1 MKVLVVGTGAR
12 EHAIADALKDDVE
25 LYCYMSKVNPGISKI
40 AEFAQ
45 GDEGEIEK
53 VAKFAVD
60 NNIDIAFIGPEAPLG
75 KGIVDELEKNG
86 ISCVGPSQSAAR
98 IETDKSFMRKLFE
111 DYDIEGSLV
120 YKVFDNYDDVSAF
133 LDDFDRDVVVKPVGL
148 TGGKGVKIVGDHLK
162 DNQEAKEY
170 SKEVID
176 NAMGGFTQVII
187 EERLIGEEFTIQAF
201 CDGTHLAPMPA
212 AQDHPHAFEGDVG
225 AITGGMG
232 SYSDKGGLLPFLSQ
246 DDYDEAVKIMEA
258 TLKAIAKEAEPY
270 KGILYGQ
277 FMLTADGPKLIEYN
291 ARFGDPEAMNV
302 LPLLK
307 TPLADVCQA
316 IVDGN
321 LDKVEF
327 NDKASVCKYI
337 VPEGYPETSHGGE
350 LIEVDERAIE
360 ELGAKVFYAAVGL
373 EDDGIHLS
381 GSRALG
387 IVADGDSI
395 EEAEK
400 ITKDAGLDVYDQVK
414 KIQPICFENACWAYT
429 IGAAIAIKKG
439 CKRAADAA
447 AAIGEGLQAFCIPGS
462 VADHRKVG
470 LGHGN
475 LGKMLL
481 EEETECFCFLAGH
494 ESFAAAEGAIGIA
507 EKANKVR
514 QKPLRVILNGLGKD
528 AAQIISRINGFTFV
542 ETQYDYK
549 AAKLNVVY
557 EKAYSNG
564 LRATVKC
571 YGADDVQEGVAI
583 MHHENVGVSITGN
596 STNPT
601 RFQHPVAGTYKKE
614 CIEQGKK
621 YFSVASGGGTGRTL
635 HPDNMAAG
643 PASYGM
649 TDTMGRMHSDAQF
662 AGSSSVPAHVEMM
675 GLIGMGNNP
684 MVGATVA
691 VAVSV
696 EEAAKAGKF

>member
-60 NNIDIAFIGPEAPLG
+60 NNIDMAFIGPEAPLG

-111 DYDIEGSLV
+111 DYNIEGSLV
-120 YKVFDNYDDVSAF
+120 YKVFDNYEDVSAF

-162 DNQEAKEY
+162 DNHEAKEY

-337 VPEGYPETSHGGE
+337 VPDGYPETSHAGE
-350 LIEVDERAIE
+350 TIEVDEKTIE
-360 ELGAKVFYAAVGL
+360 DLGAKVFYAAVGL
-373 EDDGIHLS
+373 EDDEIHLS

-387 IVADGDSI
+387 IVASGDSI

-400 ITKDAGLDVYDQVK
+400 I
-414 KIQPICFENACWAYT
+414 
-429 IGAAIAIKKG
+429 
-439 CKRAADAA
+439 
-447 AAIGEGLQAFCIPGS
+447 
-462 VADHRKVG
+462 
-470 LGHGN
+470 
-475 LGKMLL
+475 
-481 EEETECFCFLAGH
+481 
-494 ESFAAAEGAIGIA
+494 A
-507 EKANKVR
+507 EKACACIKGNVYHRSDVGTTDLVNK
-514 QKPLRVILNGLGKD
+514 RVEHMKEILN
-528 AAQIISRINGFTFV
+528 
-542 ETQYDYK
+542 
-549 AAKLNVVY
+549 
-557 EKAYSNG
+557 
-564 LRATVKC
+564 
-571 YGADDVQEGVAI
+571 
-583 MHHENVGVSITGN
+583 
-596 STNPT
+596 
-601 RFQHPVAGTYKKE
+601 
-614 CIEQGKK
+614 
-621 YFSVASGGGTGRTL
+621 
-635 HPDNMAAG
+635 
-643 PASYGM
+643 
-649 TDTMGRMHSDAQF
+649 
-662 AGSSSVPAHVEMM
+662 
-675 GLIGMGNNP
+675 
-684 MVGATVA
+684 
-691 VAVSV
+691 
-696 EEAAKAGKF
+696 

>member
-111 DYDIEGSLV
+111 DYNIEGSLV
-120 YKVFDNYDDVSAF
+120 YKVFDNYEDVSAF

-201 CDGTHLAPMPA
+201 CDGIHLAPMPA

-337 VPEGYPETSHGGE
+337 VPDGYPETSHAGE
-350 LIEVDERAIE
+350 TIEVDEKAIE
-360 ELGAKVFYAAVGL
+360 DLGAKVFYAAVGL
-373 EDDGIHLS
+373 EDDEIHLS

-387 IVADGDSI
+387 IVASGDSI

-400 ITKDAGLDVYDQVK
+400 I
-414 KIQPICFENACWAYT
+414 
-429 IGAAIAIKKG
+429 
-439 CKRAADAA
+439 
-447 AAIGEGLQAFCIPGS
+447 
-462 VADHRKVG
+462 
-470 LGHGN
+470 
-475 LGKMLL
+475 
-481 EEETECFCFLAGH
+481 
-494 ESFAAAEGAIGIA
+494 A
-507 EKANKVR
+507 EKACACIKGNVYHRSDVGTTDLVNK
-514 QKPLRVILNGLGKD
+514 RVEHMKEILN
-528 AAQIISRINGFTFV
+528 
-542 ETQYDYK
+542 
-549 AAKLNVVY
+549 
-557 EKAYSNG
+557 
-564 LRATVKC
+564 
-571 YGADDVQEGVAI
+571 
-583 MHHENVGVSITGN
+583 
-596 STNPT
+596 
-601 RFQHPVAGTYKKE
+601 
-614 CIEQGKK
+614 
-621 YFSVASGGGTGRTL
+621 
-635 HPDNMAAG
+635 
-643 PASYGM
+643 
-649 TDTMGRMHSDAQF
+649 
-662 AGSSSVPAHVEMM
+662 
-675 GLIGMGNNP
+675 
-684 MVGATVA
+684 
-691 VAVSV
+691 
-696 EEAAKAGKF
+696 

>member
-201 CDGTHLAPMPA
+201 CDGIHLAPMPA

-337 VPEGYPETSHGGE
+337 VPDGYPETSHAGE
-350 LIEVDERAIE
+350 TIEVDEKTIE
-360 ELGAKVFYAAVGL
+360 DLGAKVFYAAVGL
-373 EDDGIHLS
+373 EDDEIHLS

-387 IVADGDSI
+387 IVASGDSI

-400 ITKDAGLDVYDQVK
+400 I
-414 KIQPICFENACWAYT
+414 
-429 IGAAIAIKKG
+429 
-439 CKRAADAA
+439 
-447 AAIGEGLQAFCIPGS
+447 
-462 VADHRKVG
+462 
-470 LGHGN
+470 
-475 LGKMLL
+475 
-481 EEETECFCFLAGH
+481 
-494 ESFAAAEGAIGIA
+494 A
-507 EKANKVR
+507 EKACACIKGNVYHRSDVGTTDLVNK
-514 QKPLRVILNGLGKD
+514 RVEHMKEILN
-528 AAQIISRINGFTFV
+528 
-542 ETQYDYK
+542 
-549 AAKLNVVY
+549 
-557 EKAYSNG
+557 
-564 LRATVKC
+564 
-571 YGADDVQEGVAI
+571 
-583 MHHENVGVSITGN
+583 
-596 STNPT
+596 
-601 RFQHPVAGTYKKE
+601 
-614 CIEQGKK
+614 
-621 YFSVASGGGTGRTL
+621 
-635 HPDNMAAG
+635 
-643 PASYGM
+643 
-649 TDTMGRMHSDAQF
+649 
-662 AGSSSVPAHVEMM
+662 
-675 GLIGMGNNP
+675 
-684 MVGATVA
+684 
-691 VAVSV
+691 
-696 EEAAKAGKF
+696 

>member
-12 EHAIADALKDDVE
+12 EHAIADALKGDVE

-201 CDGTHLAPMPA
+201 CDGIHLAPMPA

-246 DDYDEAVKIMEA
+246 DGYDEAVKIMEA

-337 VPEGYPETSHGGE
+337 VPDGYPETSHAGE
-350 LIEVDERAIE
+350 TIEVDEKAIE
-360 ELGAKVFYAAVGL
+360 DLGAKVFYAAVGL
-373 EDDGIHLS
+373 EDDEIHLS

-387 IVADGDSI
+387 IVASGDSI

-400 ITKDAGLDVYDQVK
+400 I
-414 KIQPICFENACWAYT
+414 
-429 IGAAIAIKKG
+429 
-439 CKRAADAA
+439 
-447 AAIGEGLQAFCIPGS
+447 
-462 VADHRKVG
+462 
-470 LGHGN
+470 
-475 LGKMLL
+475 
-481 EEETECFCFLAGH
+481 
-494 ESFAAAEGAIGIA
+494 A
-507 EKANKVR
+507 EKACACIKGNVYHRSDVGTTDLVNK
-514 QKPLRVILNGLGKD
+514 RVEHMKEILN
-528 AAQIISRINGFTFV
+528 
-542 ETQYDYK
+542 
-549 AAKLNVVY
+549 
-557 EKAYSNG
+557 
-564 LRATVKC
+564 
-571 YGADDVQEGVAI
+571 
-583 MHHENVGVSITGN
+583 
-596 STNPT
+596 
-601 RFQHPVAGTYKKE
+601 
-614 CIEQGKK
+614 
-621 YFSVASGGGTGRTL
+621 
-635 HPDNMAAG
+635 
-643 PASYGM
+643 
-649 TDTMGRMHSDAQF
+649 
-662 AGSSSVPAHVEMM
+662 
-675 GLIGMGNNP
+675 
-684 MVGATVA
+684 
-691 VAVSV
+691 
-696 EEAAKAGKF
+696 

>member
-12 EHAIADALKDDVE
+12 EHAIADALKGDVE

-201 CDGTHLAPMPA
+201 CDGIHLAPMPA

-337 VPEGYPETSHGGE
+337 VPDGYPETSHAGE
-350 LIEVDERAIE
+350 TIEVDEKAIE
-360 ELGAKVFYAAVGL
+360 DLGAKVFYAAVGL
-373 EDDGIHLS
+373 EDDEIHLS

-387 IVADGDSI
+387 IVASGDSI

-400 ITKDAGLDVYDQVK
+400 I
-414 KIQPICFENACWAYT
+414 
-429 IGAAIAIKKG
+429 
-439 CKRAADAA
+439 
-447 AAIGEGLQAFCIPGS
+447 
-462 VADHRKVG
+462 
-470 LGHGN
+470 
-475 LGKMLL
+475 
-481 EEETECFCFLAGH
+481 
-494 ESFAAAEGAIGIA
+494 A
-507 EKANKVR
+507 EKACACIKGNVYHRSDVGTTDLVNK
-514 QKPLRVILNGLGKD
+514 RVEHMKEILN
-528 AAQIISRINGFTFV
+528 
-542 ETQYDYK
+542 
-549 AAKLNVVY
+549 
-557 EKAYSNG
+557 
-564 LRATVKC
+564 
-571 YGADDVQEGVAI
+571 
-583 MHHENVGVSITGN
+583 
-596 STNPT
+596 
-601 RFQHPVAGTYKKE
+601 
-614 CIEQGKK
+614 
-621 YFSVASGGGTGRTL
+621 
-635 HPDNMAAG
+635 
-643 PASYGM
+643 
-649 TDTMGRMHSDAQF
+649 
-662 AGSSSVPAHVEMM
+662 
-675 GLIGMGNNP
+675 
-684 MVGATVA
+684 
-691 VAVSV
+691 
-696 EEAAKAGKF
+696 

>member
-246 DDYDEAVKIMEA
+246 DDYDKAVKIMEA

-316 IVDGN
+316 IVDGS

-350 LIEVDERAIE
+350 LIEVDEKAIE

-387 IVADGDSI
+387 IVASGDSI

-400 ITKDAGLDVYDQVK
+400 I
-414 KIQPICFENACWAYT
+414 
-429 IGAAIAIKKG
+429 
-439 CKRAADAA
+439 
-447 AAIGEGLQAFCIPGS
+447 
-462 VADHRKVG
+462 
-470 LGHGN
+470 
-475 LGKMLL
+475 
-481 EEETECFCFLAGH
+481 
-494 ESFAAAEGAIGIA
+494 A
-507 EKANKVR
+507 EKACACIKGNVYHRSDVGTTDLVNK
-514 QKPLRVILNGLGKD
+514 RVEHMKEILN
-528 AAQIISRINGFTFV
+528 
-542 ETQYDYK
+542 
-549 AAKLNVVY
+549 
-557 EKAYSNG
+557 
-564 LRATVKC
+564 
-571 YGADDVQEGVAI
+571 
-583 MHHENVGVSITGN
+583 
-596 STNPT
+596 
-601 RFQHPVAGTYKKE
+601 
-614 CIEQGKK
+614 
-621 YFSVASGGGTGRTL
+621 
-635 HPDNMAAG
+635 
-643 PASYGM
+643 
-649 TDTMGRMHSDAQF
+649 
-662 AGSSSVPAHVEMM
+662 
-675 GLIGMGNNP
+675 
-684 MVGATVA
+684 
-691 VAVSV
+691 
-696 EEAAKAGKF
+696 

>member
-12 EHAIADALKDDVE
+12 EHAIADALKGDVE

-201 CDGTHLAPMPA
+201 CDGIHLAPMPA

-337 VPEGYPETSHGGE
+337 VPDGYPETSHAGE
-350 LIEVDERAIE
+350 TIEVDEKAIE
-360 ELGAKVFYAAVGL
+360 DLGAKVFYAAVGL
-373 EDDGIHLS
+373 EDDEIHLS

-387 IVADGDSI
+387 IVASGDSI

-400 ITKDAGLDVYDQVK
+400 I
-414 KIQPICFENACWAYT
+414 
-429 IGAAIAIKKG
+429 
-439 CKRAADAA
+439 
-447 AAIGEGLQAFCIPGS
+447 
-462 VADHRKVG
+462 
-470 LGHGN
+470 
-475 LGKMLL
+475 
-481 EEETECFCFLAGH
+481 
-494 ESFAAAEGAIGIA
+494 A
-507 EKANKVR
+507 EKACACIKGNVYHRSDVGTTGLVNK
-514 QKPLRVILNGLGKD
+514 RVEHMKEILN
-528 AAQIISRINGFTFV
+528 
-542 ETQYDYK
+542 
-549 AAKLNVVY
+549 
-557 EKAYSNG
+557 
-564 LRATVKC
+564 
-571 YGADDVQEGVAI
+571 
-583 MHHENVGVSITGN
+583 
-596 STNPT
+596 
-601 RFQHPVAGTYKKE
+601 
-614 CIEQGKK
+614 
-621 YFSVASGGGTGRTL
+621 
-635 HPDNMAAG
+635 
-643 PASYGM
+643 
-649 TDTMGRMHSDAQF
+649 
-662 AGSSSVPAHVEMM
+662 
-675 GLIGMGNNP
+675 
-684 MVGATVA
+684 
-691 VAVSV
+691 
-696 EEAAKAGKF
+696 

>member
-201 CDGTHLAPMPA
+201 CDGTHLTPMPA

-337 VPEGYPETSHGGE
+337 VPDGYPETSHAGE
-350 LIEVDERAIE
+350 TIEVDEKAIE
-360 ELGAKVFYAAVGL
+360 DLGAKVFYAAVGL
-373 EDDGIHLS
+373 EDDEIHLS

-387 IVADGDSI
+387 IVASGDSI
-395 EEAEK
+395 GEAEK
-400 ITKDAGLDVYDQVK
+400 I
-414 KIQPICFENACWAYT
+414 
-429 IGAAIAIKKG
+429 
-439 CKRAADAA
+439 
-447 AAIGEGLQAFCIPGS
+447 
-462 VADHRKVG
+462 
-470 LGHGN
+470 
-475 LGKMLL
+475 
-481 EEETECFCFLAGH
+481 
-494 ESFAAAEGAIGIA
+494 A
-507 EKANKVR
+507 EKACACIKGNVYHRSDVGTTDLVNK
-514 QKPLRVILNGLGKD
+514 RVEHMKEILN
-528 AAQIISRINGFTFV
+528 
-542 ETQYDYK
+542 
-549 AAKLNVVY
+549 
-557 EKAYSNG
+557 
-564 LRATVKC
+564 
-571 YGADDVQEGVAI
+571 
-583 MHHENVGVSITGN
+583 
-596 STNPT
+596 
-601 RFQHPVAGTYKKE
+601 
-614 CIEQGKK
+614 
-621 YFSVASGGGTGRTL
+621 
-635 HPDNMAAG
+635 
-643 PASYGM
+643 
-649 TDTMGRMHSDAQF
+649 
-662 AGSSSVPAHVEMM
+662 
-675 GLIGMGNNP
+675 
-684 MVGATVA
+684 
-691 VAVSV
+691 
-696 EEAAKAGKF
+696 

>member
-162 DNQEAKEY
+162 DNHEAKEY

-307 TPLADVCQA
+307 TPMPAAQDHPHAFEGDVGAITGGMGSYSDKGGLLPFLSQDDYDEAVKIMEATLKAIAKEAEPYKGILYGQFMLTADGPKLIEYNARFGDPEAMNVLPLLKTPLADVCQA

-337 VPEGYPETSHGGE
+337 VPDGYPETSHAGE
-350 LIEVDERAIE
+350 TIEVDEKTIE
-360 ELGAKVFYAAVGL
+360 DLGAKVFYAAVGL
-373 EDDGIHLS
+373 EDDEIHLS

-387 IVADGDSI
+387 IVASGDSI

-400 ITKDAGLDVYDQVK
+400 I
-414 KIQPICFENACWAYT
+414 
-429 IGAAIAIKKG
+429 
-439 CKRAADAA
+439 
-447 AAIGEGLQAFCIPGS
+447 
-462 VADHRKVG
+462 
-470 LGHGN
+470 
-475 LGKMLL
+475 
-481 EEETECFCFLAGH
+481 
-494 ESFAAAEGAIGIA
+494 A
-507 EKANKVR
+507 EKACACIKGNVYHRSDVGTTDLVNK
-514 QKPLRVILNGLGKD
+514 RVEHMKEILN
-528 AAQIISRINGFTFV
+528 
-542 ETQYDYK
+542 
-549 AAKLNVVY
+549 
-557 EKAYSNG
+557 
-564 LRATVKC
+564 
-571 YGADDVQEGVAI
+571 
-583 MHHENVGVSITGN
+583 
-596 STNPT
+596 
-601 RFQHPVAGTYKKE
+601 
-614 CIEQGKK
+614 
-621 YFSVASGGGTGRTL
+621 
-635 HPDNMAAG
+635 
-643 PASYGM
+643 
-649 TDTMGRMHSDAQF
+649 
-662 AGSSSVPAHVEMM
+662 
-675 GLIGMGNNP
+675 
-684 MVGATVA
+684 
-691 VAVSV
+691 
-696 EEAAKAGKF
+696 